1 MKFLLTILSG
11 KNCVLLN
18 SVQEFIEIEMTPE
31 SPLKMIKMLFIQL
44 KSSSRSLLFSFF
56 VLRFSHVEK
65 PLD

>member
-18 SVQEFIEIEMTPE
+18 SVQEFIEIEMAPE

-44 KSSSRSLLFSFF
+44 KSSSRSQDIQIFCLTF
-56 VLRFSHVEK
+56 
-65 PLD
+65 